1 LRAAGSPAE
10 HTGAYDRD
18 DVRQAAAFISGLAIA
33 LVAAGSAFA
42 AHVVTLAPGGY
53 VYLAGTSIRC
63 GSEASKGVTFVSC
76 GVVLASGDS
85 KRGSYV
91 AGMESNGRTVVIH
104 AIKPGDTPTVFD
116 RTPAAAVV
124 KVVVKPGDVISL
136 PGTPIACSA
145 DSVNGKPTIFCDLLD
160 AKGRVRANSYAFGIG
175 DTVVTSLAWDAKGH
189 VHLLKSWPEN
199 G

>member
-1 LRAAGSPAE
+1 MIGP
-10 HTGAYDRD
+10 G
-18 DVRQAAAFISGLAIA
+18 VRQAAAFISGVAVA
-33 LVAAGSAFA
+33 AAAAGSALA
-42 AHVVTLAPGGY
+42 GNVVTLAPSGY

-63 GSEASKGVTFVSC
+63 GSETSNGATFISC
-76 GVVLASGDS
+76 GIVLASGES

-91 AGMESNGRTVVIH
+91 AGMESNGRTIVIH
-104 AIKPGDTPTVFD
+104 AIKPGNTPTVFD
-116 RTPAAAVV
+116 RTPAAAVA

-145 DSVNGKPTIFCDLLD
+145 DKVSGKPTIFCDLLN
-160 AKGRVRANSYAFGIG
+160 AKGHVRPNSYAFGIG